1 MRLDAIEDKNSGIAS
16 AFNKGDAKR
25 QHNRVAGAGA
35 GPGNVFKIVLQ
46 EGRNRQIRKMCEA
59 RSLKVKALHRIRF
72 SGVTLDGMKGPG
84 DVKELTPAEL
94 ASLTTL
100 HANNG

>member
-59 RSLKVKALHRIRF
+59 RSLKVKARHL
-72 SGVTLDGMKGPG
+72 G
-84 DVKELTPAEL
+84 
-94 ASLTTL
+94 
-100 HANNG
+100 